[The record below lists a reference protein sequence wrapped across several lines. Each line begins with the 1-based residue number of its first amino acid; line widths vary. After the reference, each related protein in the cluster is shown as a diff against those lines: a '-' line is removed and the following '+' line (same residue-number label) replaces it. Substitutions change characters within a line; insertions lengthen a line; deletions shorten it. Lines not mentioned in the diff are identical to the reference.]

1 MTHASTLDDLERDVA
16 RARVRLA
23 DDIARL
29 RDPRAMEQAKA
40 ELMVRANDYKD
51 RLAEKVGDA
60 ASQRAQGLAE
70 TLVQRAQDN
79 PAAVAVMGAG
89 LAWRLWKHPP
99 VATLLLGAGLASL
112 LAGRGETGASGSE
125 GLLGRVREV
134 NRATHAIGDRAADIA
149 ADLAQQARG
158 LGDQAAT
165 SLTHAADRT
174 AVAVADLNDRQGE
187 ALRENPVA
195 MSVAAM
201 ALGAALAVALRRRA

>member
-1 MTHASTLDDLERDVA
+1 MTHASTLDALERDVA
-16 RARVRLA
+16 RARARLA

-29 RDPRAMEQAKA
+29 RDPRAMAQAKA
-40 ELMVRANDYKD
+40 DLMDRATGYKD
-51 RLAEKVGDA
+51 RLVETVGGV
-60 ASQRAQGLAE
+60 ASERAQGFTEA
-70 TLVQRAQDN
+70 LVHRAQDN
-79 PAAVAVMGAG
+79 PAAVVVMGAG

-99 VATLLLGAGLASL
+99 IATLLLGAGLASL
-112 LAGRGETGASGSE
+112 LAGRGEEGASGSD

-134 NRATHAIGDRAADIA
+134 NRATHAIGDRAVDIA

-174 AVAVADLNDRQGE
+174 AVALADLNERQGE

>member
-174 AVAVADLNDRQGE
+174 AVALADLNDRQGE

>member
-16 RARVRLA
+16 RARARLA

-29 RDPRAMEQAKA
+29 RDPRAMAQAKA
-40 ELMVRANDYKD
+40 ELMDRAGDYRD
-51 RLAEKVGDA
+51 RLVEKVGGA
-60 ASQRAQGLAE
+60 ASQRAQGLADM
-70 TLVQRAQDN
+70 LVQRAQDN
-79 PAAVAVMGAG
+79 PGAVAVMGAG
-89 LAWRLWKHPP
+89 LAWRLWKRPP
-99 VATLLLGAGLASL
+99 IASLLLGAGLASL
-112 LAGRGETGASGSE
+112 LAGRGQEGAAGSD

-134 NRATHAIGDRAADIA
+134 NRATHAISDRAADIA

-174 AVAVADLNDRQGE
+174 VVALADLNERQGE